1 MAIAVGDQVPSA
13 TLKRKT
19 ADGIE
24 DVDFASVTNG
34 KKVVLVSVPGAFTPT
49 CSTKHLPGYVQN
61 AAAIKAKGV
70 DEIVFMSVNDPFVV
84 EAWEKDQGSDGSVLL
99 LADHAAELT
108 KALGLDA
115 DLSAAGLGT
124 RGQRFAMVIDN
135 GKVAHLGVEGSPG
148 ELDVSSADAI
158 LASL

>member
-19 ADGIE
+19 AEGIE
-24 DVDFASVTNG
+24 DVDFGSVTGG

-61 AAAIKAKGV
+61 AAALKAKGV
-70 DEIVFMSVNDPFVV
+70 DTIALIAVNDPFVM

-99 LADHAAELT
+99 LSDHAGELT
-108 KALGLDA
+108 KGLGLDA

-124 RGQRFAMVIDN
+124 RGQRFAMVIDD
-135 GKVAHLGVEGSPG
+135 GKVTHIGVEASPG
-148 ELDVSSADAI
+148 ELDVSSAEAI
-158 LASL
+158 LAAL